1 MKTIFSFIMCVL
13 FVIPSLSSQVTK
25 VFTKSVSIQSTDR
38 AYLLLPGPVKKEI
51 WKEDYLRITV
61 LVKTDQ
67 INDNVLQRLFTVG
80 RYSIDIAENELS
92 AYLNITMPK
101 ALHMVTVKGIEMKEV
116 YTFFVQYP
124 DGYELM
130 LKETQIEELG
140 QRAL

>member
-80 RYSIDIAENELS
+80 RYSIDIAENELF

-116 YTFFVQYP
+116 YSFFVQYP

>member
-1 MKTIFSFIMCVL
+1 MCVL

-80 RYSIDIAENELS
+80 RYSIDIAENELF

-101 ALHMVTVKGIEMKEV
+101 ALHMVTVKGIEI
-116 YTFFVQYP
+116 
-124 DGYELM
+124 G
-130 LKETQIEELG
+130 ETWKV
-140 QRAL
+140 

>member
-1 MKTIFSFIMCVL
+1 MCVL